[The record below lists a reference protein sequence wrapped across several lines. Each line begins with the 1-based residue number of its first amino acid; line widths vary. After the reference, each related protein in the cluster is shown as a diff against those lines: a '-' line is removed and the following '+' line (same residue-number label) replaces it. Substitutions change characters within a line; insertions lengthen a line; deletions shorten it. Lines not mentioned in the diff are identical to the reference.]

1 MPFLNTQFTLS
12 TTAIKTSCCSP
23 KTHRVCIKLQN
34 HFPLG
39 GCKLAGLYSYKT
51 SPFLLP
57 LVIFL
62 LREASPKEGVNI
74 PLSFAKAGKSRPLP
88 TSSCTRSR
96 CWARYWSCQ
105 EFLTT
110 WPLSG
115 EPDFAERRQEEAIT
129 KWKLEVARPQTV
141 KKIVQIGSQSWIFGM
156 QMTQSILHTVVF
168 TDTLVLL
175 GTAECFFVY
184 FNYQPNRP

>member
-141 KKIVQIGSQSWIFGM
+141 TKNSSDRVPVMDFWNANDSEYSPHSSLYWHPGTFG
-156 QMTQSILHTVVF
+156 HCR
-168 TDTLVLL
+168 VLL
-175 GTAECFFVY
+175 CLL
-184 FNYQPNRP
+184 